1 VSKKLFAVFLLF
13 AIAILNIIDA
23 VWSTYAVK
31 SKIAVELNPIA
42 NYLLKH
48 DLLLSVK
55 ALLSILFIAFA
66 VYIYFHDFKYIN
78 IGLTILAPILILYL
92 FAVIYLTVGII
103 KFSR

>member
-1 VSKKLFAVFLLF
+1 MKNMLITVLF
-13 AIAILNIIDA
+13 AIAVLNIIDA
-23 VWSTYAVK
+23 VWTTYTVK

-48 DLLLSVK
+48 DLLLPVK

-78 IGLTILAPILILYL
+78 IGLTILVPILMLYL
-92 FAVIYLTVGII
+92 FTIVYFTFGIV
-103 KFSR
+103 KFLR